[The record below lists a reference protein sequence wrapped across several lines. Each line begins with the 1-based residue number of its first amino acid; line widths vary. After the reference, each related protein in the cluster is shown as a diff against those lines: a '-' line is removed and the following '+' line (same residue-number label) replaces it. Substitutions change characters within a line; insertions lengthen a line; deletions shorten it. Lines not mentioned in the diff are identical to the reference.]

1 MKKLKVLFAGL
12 MMLTFLVNA
21 QDEHRIPKEK
31 KERMEAM
38 KVAFITKKLALTS
51 EEAQNFWPIYNEL
64 QAKRQ
69 ELRKESKENH
79 KALKEKGENA
89 SDKDVEEV
97 FKKDIA
103 LKEKGIALEKEYFGK
118 LKAVIPMK
126 KIALLH
132 QAEREFKREMLRNLK
147 EGRERRQMMQ
157 EKTE

>member
-1 MKKLKVLFAGL
+1 MKVRLKESQYKVL
-12 MMLTFLVNA
+12 
-21 QDEHRIPKEK
+21 
-31 KERMEAM
+31 
-38 KVAFITKKLALTS
+38 
-51 EEAQNFWPIYNEL
+51 
-64 QAKRQ
+64 
-69 ELRKESKENH
+69 
-79 KALKEKGENA
+79 LKEDRITYLRNQNVV

-97 FKKDIA
+97 FNKDIA